1 METKFKVVMK
11 KDGEVL
17 KDFIS
22 FTYRAKGQTGR
33 FKLRVLA
40 IGLVVIGYLA
50 AKGGN
55 TLAGVIIGATG
66 VVVLVITLFLPQIAV
81 ARLKKADVVYQN
93 QTELTY
99 TFTNSSMYVYE
110 NGELTQNV
118 GGYNQV
124 SCFYGDEKNYYLGV
138 NNDDLYLLPRKAF
151 TEGNEEEFL
160 KFIEKKSGEKY
171 EFLPMKVKNKW
182 MLKKV
187 EMRQQEIE
195 YNERAASLRA
205 EDRKKKAERNANKK
219 SK

>member
-93 QTELTY
+93 QTELT
-99 TFTNSSMYVYE
+99 
-110 NGELTQNV
+110 
-118 GGYNQV
+118 
-124 SCFYGDEKNYYLGV
+124 
-138 NNDDLYLLPRKAF
+138 
-151 TEGNEEEFL
+151 
-160 KFIEKKSGEKY
+160 
-171 EFLPMKVKNKW
+171 
-182 MLKKV
+182 
-187 EMRQQEIE
+187 
-195 YNERAASLRA
+195 
-205 EDRKKKAERNANKK
+205 
-219 SK
+219 

>member
-1 METKFKVVMK
+1 
-11 KDGEVL
+11 
-17 KDFIS
+17 
-22 FTYRAKGQTGR
+22 
-33 FKLRVLA
+33 
-40 IGLVVIGYLA
+40 
-50 AKGGN
+50 
-55 TLAGVIIGATG
+55 
-66 VVVLVITLFLPQIAV
+66 
-81 ARLKKADVVYQN
+81 
-93 QTELTY
+93 
-99 TFTNSSMYVYE
+99 MYVYE